1 MHERILGTLILSRY
15 GAEVLTDN
23 KQFSENIAVAPRYLH
38 GAQDSDKVIV
48 EIIHPATRKRPP
60 MGKVVEVLGQS
71 GENETEMH
79 AILAEYGLPYQYPP
93 EAEQEAEQI
102 DADISTQEVYRRRDM
117 REVLT
122 FTIDPSDAKDFDD
135 ALSFKRLTDENGNE
149 STNSGEA
156 LYEIGVHIADVTYYV
171 ESGSLLD
178 NEAYNR
184 ATSVYLVDRTIPML
198 PERLCNN
205 ICSLR
210 PNEDKLT
217 MSVIFTMDS
226 KAKVLKHKVCRTI
239 IRSDAR
245 LDYEQAQKIIDGNQ
259 KSDIRNQISEA
270 IIELN
275 RLAGIL
281 REERFR
287 HGAIEFERDEIKV
300 LVDDKGKPTGFAL
313 QQSTPS
319 HHLIEEFMLLANR
332 TIAMQLSGTNKES
345 VYRVHDVPDPDKVE
359 ALSKFVHQFGY
370 SMHLPKRD
378 QKNENGT
385 RAATKAIKH
394 LLEESSGT
402 VEQELIHTLAIRTM
416 PKAVYSTH
424 NIGHYGLAF
433 PYYTH
438 FTSPIRRYPD
448 MMVHRLVAKYLL
460 GSKQPA
466 ASGQQPMANGLE
478 EACQHCSEREQ
489 LAVAAERASVKYKQA
504 EWMADH
510 IGDTFDGIISGV
522 TEYGVYV
529 QLTDTHCEG
538 LLHMRDLTAA
548 KPTADR
554 RKQIAEDYWTYC
566 EEEYCI
572 TNERT
577 GEKLTLG
584 DPIRVTVINADALR
598 RQIAFARAAI

>member
-15 GAEVLTDN
+15 GAEVLTDR
-23 KQFSENIAVAPRYLH
+23 KQSGENIAVAPRYLH
-38 GAQDSDKVIV
+38 GATDGDKVIV

-79 AILAEYGLPYQYPP
+79 AILAEFGLPYDYPE
-93 EAEQEAEQI
+93 EAVAAAETI
-102 DADISTQEVYRRRDM
+102 DSDISTQEVYRRRDM
-117 REVLT
+117 RDVFT
-122 FTIDPSDAKDFDD
+122 FTIDPADAKDFDD
-135 ALSFKRLTDENGNE
+135 ALSFRP
-149 STNSGEA
+149 SGEN
-156 LYEIGVHIADVTYYV
+156 EFEVGVHIADVTHYV
-171 ESGSLLD
+171 ESGGVLD

-198 PERLCNN
+198 PERLCNEL
-205 ICSLR
+205 CSLR

-217 MSVIFTMDS
+217 MSVIFTLDS
-226 KAKVLKHKVCRTI
+226 QAKVLKHKICRTI
-239 IRSDAR
+239 IRSDVR
-245 LDYEQAQKIIDGNQ
+245 LNYEQAQEIIDAESASAADDQ
-259 KSDIRNQISEA
+259 LTIAVKQ
-270 IIELN
+270 LN
-275 RLAGIL
+275 RLAAIL

-313 QQSTPS
+313 QESTPS

-332 TIAMQLSGTNKES
+332 TVAMQLSGTNKDV

-378 QKNENGT
+378 KKNENGT
-385 RAATKAIKH
+385 RAATKAIKR
-394 LLEESSGT
+394 LLEESTGSI
-402 VEQELIHTLAIRTM
+402 EQELIHTLAVRTM

-448 MMVHRLVAKYLL
+448 MMVHRLVAKYIL

-466 ASGQQPMANGLE
+466 AAGQTVMNDLE
-478 EACQHCSEREQ
+478 EACRHCSDREQ

-504 EWMADH
+504 EWMAEH
-510 IGDTFDGIISGV
+510 IGETFDGIISGV

-529 QLTDTHCEG
+529 QLNETHCEG
-538 LLHMRDLTAA
+538 LLHMRELSAG
-548 KPTADR
+548 R
-554 RKQIAEDYWTYC
+554 EDYWIFN
-566 EEEYCI
+566 EDEYCI
-572 TNERT
+572 VNERT

-584 DPIRVTVINADALR
+584 DPIRVAVLTADALR
-598 RQIAFARAAI
+598 RQIAFRRA

>member
-1 MHERILGTLILSRY
+1 MHERILGTLLLTRY
-15 GAEVLTDN
+15 GAEVLTDR
-23 KQFSENIAVAPRYLH
+23 KQYGENIAVAPRYLR
-38 GAQDSDKVIV
+38 GAKDGDKVLV
-48 EIIHPATRKRPP
+48 EIIHPATRKPPP
-60 MGKVVEVLGQS
+60 MGKVVEVLGQT
-71 GENETEMH
+71 GDNETEMH
-79 AILAEYGLPYQYPP
+79 AILAEYGLPYDYPQEVVA
-93 EAEQEAEQI
+93 EAETI
-102 DADISTQEVYRRRDM
+102 DSNITTQEIYRRRDM
-117 REVLT
+117 REALT
-122 FTIDPSDAKDFDD
+122 FTIDPADAKDFDD
-135 ALSFKRLTDENGNE
+135 ALSFRPTGEDE
-149 STNSGEA
+149 
-156 LYEIGVHIADVTYYV
+156 YEIGVHIADVTHYV

-178 NEAYNR
+178 TEAYNR

-205 ICSLR
+205 LCSLR

-226 KAKVLKHKVCRTI
+226 KAKVIKHKICRTV
-239 IRSDAR
+239 IRSDVR
-245 LDYEQAQKIIDGNQ
+245 LDYDQAQQLIDDQPLPEMSVHGGRITDEL
-259 KSDIRNQISEA
+259 KTAIR
-270 IIELN
+270 ELH
-275 RLAGIL
+275 RLAAIL

-300 LVDDKGKPTGFAL
+300 LVDAQGKPTGFAL

-332 TIAMQLSGTNKES
+332 TVAMQLSGTNKDV

-370 SMHLPKRD
+370 SMRLPKRD

-385 RAATKAIKH
+385 RAATKAIKQ
-394 LLEESSGT
+394 LLSDSEGT
-402 VEQELIHTLAIRTM
+402 IEQELIHTLAVRTM

-448 MMVHRLVAKYLL
+448 MMVHRLVTKYILN
-460 GSKQPA
+460 GGKQ
-466 ASGQQPMANGLE
+466 STIGNLE
-478 EACQHCSEREQ
+478 EACQHCSDREQ

-510 IGDTFDGIISGV
+510 IGEAFDGIISGV

-538 LLHMRDLTAA
+538 LLHMRDLTAGGNQRS
-548 KPTADR
+548 DVR
-554 RKQIAEDYWTYC
+554 NQISEDYWTYN
-566 EEEYCI
+566 EKDYCI
-572 TNERT
+572 VNERT

-584 DPIRVTVINADALR
+584 DKVRVTVSSVDVLR
-598 RQIAFARAAI
+598 RQIAFRRT

>member
-1 MHERILGTLILSRY
+1 MHERILGTIILTRY

-23 KQFSENIAVAPRYLH
+23 KQFNENIAVAPRYLH

-79 AILAEYGLPYQYPP
+79 AILAEYGLPYDYPD
-93 EAEQEAEQI
+93 EAVQQAEEI
-102 DADISTQEVYRRRDM
+102 DADISTQEIYRRRDM
-117 REVLT
+117 RNVLT
-122 FTIDPSDAKDFDD
+122 FTIDPADAKDFDD
-135 ALSFKRLTDENGNE
+135 ALSFKRLTDEDAEN
-149 STNSGEA
+149 A
-156 LYEIGVHIADVTYYV
+156 QYEIGVHIADVTHYV
-171 ESGSLLD
+171 EPGSVLD
-178 NEAYNR
+178 HEAYNR

-205 ICSLR
+205 LCSLR

-226 KAKVLKHKVCRTI
+226 KAKVIKHKICRTI

-245 LDYEQAQKIIDGNQ
+245 LDYEQAQEIIDGNQ
-259 KSDIRNQISEA
+259 QSAVSNQVAEA
-270 IIELN
+270 IVELN
-275 RLAGIL
+275 RLAAIL

-332 TIAMQLSGTNKES
+332 TVAMQLSGTNKET
-345 VYRVHDVPDPDKVE
+345 VYRVHDVPDPDKVD
-359 ALSKFVHQFGY
+359 ALSKFVHKFGY

-385 RAATKAIKH
+385 RSATKAIKQ
-394 LLEESSGT
+394 LLADSTGS

-448 MMVHRLVAKYLL
+448 MMVHRLVGKYLL

-478 EACQHCSEREQ
+478 EACQHCSDREQ

-510 IGDTFDGIISGV
+510 IGETFDGIISGV

-538 LLHMRDLTAA
+538 LLHMRNLATE
-548 KPTADR
+548 
-554 RKQIAEDYWTYC
+554 KQQSEDYWLYS
-566 EEEYCI
+566 EEEYCLV
-572 TNERT
+572 NERT
-577 GEKLTLG
+577 GERLTLG
-584 DPIRVTVINADALR
+584 DTIRVTVDRVDVLR
-598 RQIAFARAAI
+598 RQIAFRRA

>member
-1 MHERILGTLILSRY
+1 MHERILGTLILTRY

-23 KQFSENIAVAPRYLH
+23 KQFNENIAVAPRYLH

-79 AILAEYGLPYQYPP
+79 AILAEYGLPYDYPD
-93 EAEQEAEQI
+93 EAVQQAEEI
-102 DADISTQEVYRRRDM
+102 DADISTQEIYRRRDM
-117 REVLT
+117 RDVLT
-122 FTIDPSDAKDFDD
+122 FTIDPADAKDFDD
-135 ALSFKRLTDENGNE
+135 ALSFKRLTDEDAEN
-149 STNSGEA
+149 A
-156 LYEIGVHIADVTYYV
+156 QYEIGVHIADVTHYV
-171 ESGSLLD
+171 EPGSVLD
-178 NEAYNR
+178 HEAYNR

-205 ICSLR
+205 LCSLR

-226 KAKVLKHKVCRTI
+226 KAKVIKHKICRTI

-245 LDYEQAQKIIDGNQ
+245 LDYEQAQEIIDSNQ
-259 KSDIRNQISEA
+259 QSAVNNQVAEA
-270 IIELN
+270 IVELN
-275 RLAGIL
+275 RLAAIL

-332 TIAMQLSGTNKES
+332 TVAMQLSGTNKET
-345 VYRVHDVPDPDKVE
+345 VYRVHDVPDPDKVD
-359 ALSKFVHQFGY
+359 ALSKFVHKFGY

-385 RAATKAIKH
+385 RSATKAIKQ
-394 LLEESSGT
+394 LLADSTGS

-448 MMVHRLVAKYLL
+448 MMVHRLVGKYLL

-478 EACQHCSEREQ
+478 EACQHCSDREQ

-510 IGDTFDGIISGV
+510 IGETFDGIISGV

-538 LLHMRDLTAA
+538 LLHMRDLAA
-548 KPTADR
+548 E
-554 RKQIAEDYWTYC
+554 KQQSEDYWLYS
-566 EEEYCI
+566 EEEYCLV
-572 TNERT
+572 NERT
-577 GEKLTLG
+577 GERLTLG
-584 DPIRVTVINADALR
+584 DAVRVTVDRVDVLR
-598 RQIAFARAAI
+598 RQIAFRRA

>member
-15 GAEVLTDN
+15 GAEVLTDR

-60 MGKVVEVLGQS
+60 MGKIVEVLGQS
-71 GENETEMH
+71 GQNETEMH
-79 AILAEYGLPYQYPP
+79 AILAEYGLPYDYPREVVL
-93 EAEQEAEQI
+93 EAETI
-102 DADISTQEVYRRRDM
+102 DSDISTQEIYRRRDM
-117 REVLT
+117 RETLT

-135 ALSFKRLTDENGNE
+135 ALSFQCLT
-149 STNSGEA
+149 SNSDSGQTSNSEA
-156 LYEIGVHIADVTYYV
+156 LYEIGVHIADVTHYV
-171 ESGSLLD
+171 EQGSLLD
-178 NEAYNR
+178 TEAYNR

-210 PNEDKLT
+210 PDEDKLC

-226 KAKVLKHKVCRTI
+226 RAKVIKHKICRTI
-239 IRSDAR
+239 IRSNAR
-245 LDYEQAQKIIDGNQ
+245 LDYEQAQQIIDE
-259 KSDIRNQISEA
+259 DIHDTPSEKGQGDVEEA
-270 IIELN
+270 IRELN
-275 RLAGIL
+275 RLAQIL

-313 QQSTPS
+313 QTSSPS

-332 TIAMQLSGTNKES
+332 TVAMQLSGTNKDV
-345 VYRVHDVPDPDKVE
+345 VYRVHDVPDPDKVD
-359 ALSKFVHQFGY
+359 ALSKFVKQFGY
-370 SMHLPKRD
+370 SMRLPKRD

-385 RAATKAIKH
+385 RAATKAIKQ
-394 LLEESSGT
+394 LLADSEGSI
-402 VEQELIHTLAIRTM
+402 EQELIHTLAVRTM

-448 MMVHRLVAKYLL
+448 MMVHRLVTKYILN
-460 GSKQPA
+460 GSKQ
-466 ASGQQPMANGLE
+466 STVGNLE
-478 EACQHCSEREQ
+478 EACQHCSDREQ

-510 IGDTFDGIISGV
+510 IGETFEGIVSGV

-529 QLTDTHCEG
+529 QLTETHCEG
-538 LLHMRDLTAA
+538 LLHVRDL
-548 KPTADR
+548 KSDN
-554 RKQIAEDYWTYC
+554 QH
-566 EEEYCI
+566 EEYWAYNEKDYCL

-584 DPIRVTVINADALR
+584 DQVRVQVSSVDVLR
-598 RQIAFARAAI
+598 RQITFRRA

>member
-15 GAEVLTDN
+15 GAEVLTDR
-23 KQFSENIAVAPRYLH
+23 KQSGENIAVAPRYLH
-38 GAQDSDKVIV
+38 GATDGDKVIV

-79 AILAEYGLPYQYPP
+79 AILAEFGLPYDYPE
-93 EAEQEAEQI
+93 EAVAAAETI
-102 DADISTQEVYRRRDM
+102 DSDISTQEVYRRRDM
-117 REVLT
+117 RDVFT
-122 FTIDPSDAKDFDD
+122 FTIDPADAKDFDD
-135 ALSFKRLTDENGNE
+135 ALSFRP
-149 STNSGEA
+149 SGEN
-156 LYEIGVHIADVTYYV
+156 EFEVGVHIADVTHYV
-171 ESGSLLD
+171 ESGGVLD

-198 PERLCNN
+198 PERLCNEL
-205 ICSLR
+205 CSLR

-217 MSVIFTMDS
+217 MSVIFTLDS
-226 KAKVLKHKVCRTI
+226 QAKVLKHKICRTI
-239 IRSDAR
+239 IRSDVR
-245 LDYEQAQKIIDGNQ
+245 LNYEQAQEIIDAESASAADDQ
-259 KSDIRNQISEA
+259 LTIAVKQ
-270 IIELN
+270 LN
-275 RLAGIL
+275 RLAAIL

-313 QQSTPS
+313 QESTPS

-332 TIAMQLSGTNKES
+332 TVAMQLSGTNKDV

-378 QKNENGT
+378 KKNENGT
-385 RAATKAIKH
+385 RAATKAIKR
-394 LLEESSGT
+394 LLEESTGSI
-402 VEQELIHTLAIRTM
+402 EQELIHTLAVRTM

-438 FTSPIRRYPD
+438 FTSPIRRYPE
-448 MMVHRLVAKYLL
+448 MMVHRLVAKYIL

-466 ASGQQPMANGLE
+466 AAGQTVMNDLE
-478 EACQHCSEREQ
+478 EACRHCSDREQ

-504 EWMADH
+504 EWMAEH
-510 IGDTFDGIISGV
+510 IGETFDGIISGV

-529 QLTDTHCEG
+529 QLNETHCEG
-538 LLHMRDLTAA
+538 LLHMRELSAG
-548 KPTADR
+548 R
-554 RKQIAEDYWTYC
+554 EDYWIFN
-566 EEEYCI
+566 EDEYCI
-572 TNERT
+572 VNERT

-584 DPIRVTVINADALR
+584 DPIRVAVLTADALR
-598 RQIAFARAAI
+598 RQIAFRRA

>member
-15 GAEVLTDN
+15 GAEVLTDR
-23 KQFSENIAVAPRYLH
+23 KQSGENIAVAPRYLH
-38 GAQDSDKVIV
+38 GATDGDKVIV

-79 AILAEYGLPYQYPP
+79 AILAEFGLPYDYPE
-93 EAEQEAEQI
+93 EAVAAAETI
-102 DADISTQEVYRRRDM
+102 DSDISTQEVYRRRDM
-117 REVLT
+117 RDVFT
-122 FTIDPSDAKDFDD
+122 FTIDPADAKDFDD
-135 ALSFKRLTDENGNE
+135 ALSFRP
-149 STNSGEA
+149 SGEN
-156 LYEIGVHIADVTYYV
+156 EFEVGVHIADVTHYV
-171 ESGSLLD
+171 ESGGVLD

-198 PERLCNN
+198 PERLCNEL
-205 ICSLR
+205 CSLR

-217 MSVIFTMDS
+217 MSVIFTLDS
-226 KAKVLKHKVCRTI
+226 QAKVLKHKICRTI
-239 IRSDAR
+239 IRSDVR
-245 LDYEQAQKIIDGNQ
+245 LNYEQAQEIIDAESASAADDQ
-259 KSDIRNQISEA
+259 LTIAVKQ
-270 IIELN
+270 LN
-275 RLAGIL
+275 PLAAIL

-313 QQSTPS
+313 QESTPS

-332 TIAMQLSGTNKES
+332 TVAMQLSGTNKDV

-378 QKNENGT
+378 KKNENGT
-385 RAATKAIKH
+385 RAATKAIKR
-394 LLEESSGT
+394 LLEESTGSI
-402 VEQELIHTLAIRTM
+402 EQELIHTLAVRTM

-448 MMVHRLVAKYLL
+448 MMVHRLVAKYIL

-466 ASGQQPMANGLE
+466 AAGQTVMNDLE
-478 EACQHCSEREQ
+478 EACRHCSDREQ

-504 EWMADH
+504 EWMAEH
-510 IGDTFDGIISGV
+510 IGETFDGIISGV

-529 QLTDTHCEG
+529 QLNETHCEG
-538 LLHMRDLTAA
+538 LLHMRELSAG
-548 KPTADR
+548 R
-554 RKQIAEDYWTYC
+554 EDYWIFN
-566 EEEYCI
+566 EDEYCI
-572 TNERT
+572 VNERT

-584 DPIRVTVINADALR
+584 DPIRVAVLTADALR
-598 RQIAFARAAI
+598 RQIAFRRA

>member
-15 GAEVLTDN
+15 GAEVLTDR
-23 KQFSENIAVAPRYLH
+23 KQSGENIAVAPRYLH
-38 GAQDSDKVIV
+38 GATDGDKVIV

-79 AILAEYGLPYQYPP
+79 AILAEFGLPYDYPE
-93 EAEQEAEQI
+93 EAVAAAETI
-102 DADISTQEVYRRRDM
+102 DSDISTQEVYRRRDM
-117 REVLT
+117 RDVFT
-122 FTIDPSDAKDFDD
+122 FTIDPADAKDFDD
-135 ALSFKRLTDENGNE
+135 ALSFRP
-149 STNSGEA
+149 SGEN
-156 LYEIGVHIADVTYYV
+156 EFEVGVHIADVTHYV
-171 ESGSLLD
+171 ESGGVLD

-198 PERLCNN
+198 PERLCNEL
-205 ICSLR
+205 CSLR

-217 MSVIFTMDS
+217 MSVIFTLDS
-226 KAKVLKHKVCRTI
+226 QAKVLKHKICRTI
-239 IRSDAR
+239 IRSDVR
-245 LDYEQAQKIIDGNQ
+245 LNYEQAQEIIDAESASAADDQ
-259 KSDIRNQISEA
+259 LTIAVKQ
-270 IIELN
+270 LN
-275 RLAGIL
+275 RLAAIL

-313 QQSTPS
+313 QESTPS

-332 TIAMQLSGTNKES
+332 TVAMQLSGTNKDV

-378 QKNENGT
+378 KKSENGT
-385 RAATKAIKH
+385 RAATKAIKR
-394 LLEESSGT
+394 LLEESTGSI
-402 VEQELIHTLAIRTM
+402 EQELIHTLAVRTM

-448 MMVHRLVAKYLL
+448 MMVHRLVAKYIL

-466 ASGQQPMANGLE
+466 AAGQTVMNDLE
-478 EACQHCSEREQ
+478 EACRHCSDREQ

-504 EWMADH
+504 EWMAEH
-510 IGDTFDGIISGV
+510 IGETFDGIISGV

-529 QLTDTHCEG
+529 QLNETHCEG
-538 LLHMRDLTAA
+538 LLHMRELSAG
-548 KPTADR
+548 R
-554 RKQIAEDYWTYC
+554 EDYWIFN
-566 EEEYCI
+566 EDEYCI
-572 TNERT
+572 VNERT

-584 DPIRVTVINADALR
+584 DPIRVAVLTADALR
-598 RQIAFARAAI
+598 RQIAFRRA